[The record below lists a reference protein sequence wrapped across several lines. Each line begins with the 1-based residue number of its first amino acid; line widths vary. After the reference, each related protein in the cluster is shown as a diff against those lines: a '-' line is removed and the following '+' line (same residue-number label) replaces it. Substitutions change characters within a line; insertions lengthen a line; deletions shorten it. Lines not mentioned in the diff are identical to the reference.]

1 MNDKE
6 IRRLAEVA
14 PNIMGAFH
22 DLGRQHPED
31 EKLSMRQFQALIVLN
46 TSGTLSL
53 SQFCKKLALA
63 PSTGTELANR
73 LIALNYFSKVSEH
86 TDKRQAVL
94 TVTPKGLRLMEK
106 RQYALTEMFNQFL
119 DPFTPKDKIKFIS
132 SFETIWELI
141 KKYKQ

>member
-1 MNDKE
+1 LNDKD

-46 TSGTLSL
+46 ASGTLSL

-73 LIALNYFSKVSEH
+73 LIALNYFSKVSEY

-106 RQYALTEMFNQFL
+106 RQHALTEMFRQFL
-119 DPFTPKDKIKFIS
+119 APFTSEHKEKFIS

>member
-1 MNDKE
+1 MNED

-22 DLGRQHPED
+22 DLGRQHPEN
-31 EKLSMRQFQALIVLN
+31 EKLSMRQFQALIILN
-46 TSGTLSL
+46 ASGTLTL
-53 SQFCKKLALA
+53 SQFCEKLALA

-73 LIALNYFSKVSEH
+73 LITLDYFSKVGEH
-86 TDKRQAVL
+86 SDKRQAVL

-106 RQYALTEMFNQFL
+106 RQHALTEMFHQFL
-119 DPFTPKDKIKFIS
+119 EPFTAADREKFIS

-141 KKYKQ
+141 LKYKQ

>member
-1 MNDKE
+1 LNDKA

-22 DLGRQHPED
+22 DLGRQHPEG
-31 EKLSMRQFQALIVLN
+31 EKLSMRQFQALIILN
-46 TSGTLSL
+46 ASGTLTI
-53 SQFCKKLALA
+53 SQFCEKLALA

-73 LIALNYFSKVSEH
+73 LIALNYFAKVGEH
-86 TDKRQAVL
+86 TDKRQVVL

-106 RQYALTEMFNQFL
+106 RQLALTEMFRQFL
-119 DPFTPKDKIKFIS
+119 DPFTSEDKEKFIS

-141 KKYKQ
+141 EKYKQ